1 LAVRNIL
8 NLAGPPRNV
17 PLLVRLR
24 VLFGGAVNQVG
35 WLFFGFSLIFVWA
48 FTLNADLT
56 SWYRFRGPLDT
67 TEGKVLYSQKT
78 LFSVGGSK
86 RRKGTPVYA
95 NHYSFAGPDGVE
107 YKGVSYRT
115 RRQLKEGQ
123 KVTVEYPQ
131 GKPQIS
137 RIKGMRRKPLGLF
150 GLIPLIFP
158 LIGLFMLIAGIK
170 KGIKANR
177 LLALGEQTTGRLKSK
192 EKINM
197 EVGRRRRR
205 RVSKPFYKL
214 TFEFTTA
221 DGETSEVV
229 VKTNEPHKLEDQPEE
244 PLLYDP
250 MRPSYAVMLDD
261 LPGGPRIQ
269 ENGNIQVGS
278 AVKTIIVLI
287 IPLATIIGHG
297 IYIYLKFFS

>member
-56 SWYRFRGPLDT
+56 SWYRFRGRL
-67 TEGKVLYSQKT
+67 ENAQGKVLYSEKT
-78 LFSVGGSK
+78 GFSVGGSK

-107 YKGVSYRT
+107 YKGVSYRP

-158 LIGLFMLIAGIK
+158 LIGLLLIVAGIK

-177 LLALGEQTTGRLKSK
+177 LLALGEQTTGQLKTK
-192 EKINM
+192 EKTKT
-197 EVGRRRRR
+197 EVNK
-205 RVSKPFYKL
+205 KPVYKL
-214 TFEFTTA
+214 TFEFKTPEGMTYQAMAKTHETA
-221 DGETSEVV
+221 
-229 VKTNEPHKLEDQPEE
+229 KLEDQPEE